1 MPLHRVSENL
11 LHADDDDAS
20 TSSTF
25 IAELLVAKGKEQR
38 AKNAAPNTSRK
49 RVSFDLS
56 KNGNVQGGSLYPLV

>member
-1 MPLHRVSENL
+1 MPLHRISENL

-38 AKNAAPNTSRK
+38 MRLQTPAVRECPST
-49 RVSFDLS
+49 
-56 KNGNVQGGSLYPLV
+56 